1 MNFDH
6 LSIVGIRCVRK
17 KWMPPLI
24 TRPEIGEVCGLWT
37 VIGPIVIENKSTKRM
52 CRCECGTE
60 RLLETAQLRR
70 GRTKSCGC
78 RVPEL
83 SRAKATKHGRARSSE
98 YNSWRAMKDRC
109 SNPHNEKYE
118 FYGGRG
124 ITYCERWNDF
134 NNFLEDMGD
143 KPTPQ
148 HTIDRIDVEG
158 NYEPGNCRWAT
169 WSEQAVNKR
178 PKKKPWELF

>member
-1 MNFDH
+1 
-6 LSIVGIRCVRK
+6 
-17 KWMPPLI
+17 
-24 TRPEIGEVCGLWT
+24 
-37 VIGPIVIENKSTKRM
+37 
-52 CRCECGTE
+52 
-60 RLLETAQLRR
+60 
-70 GRTKSCGC
+70 
-78 RVPEL
+78 
-83 SRAKATKHGRARSSE
+83 
-98 YNSWRAMKDRC
+98 MKDRC

-124 ITYCERWNDF
+124 ITYCERWTDF